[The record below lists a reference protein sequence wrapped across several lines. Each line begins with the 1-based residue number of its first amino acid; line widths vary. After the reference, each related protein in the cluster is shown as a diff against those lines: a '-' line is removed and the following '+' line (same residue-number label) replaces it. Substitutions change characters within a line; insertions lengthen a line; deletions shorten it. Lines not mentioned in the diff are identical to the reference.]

1 MSILVFAVKTRY
13 GRLSEELTF
22 ANSTKERRR
31 DGYERDADIG
41 HVQTRT
47 RAPID
52 ICSK

>member
-1 MSILVFAVKTRY
+1 MSILVFAVNTRY
-13 GRLSEELTF
+13 GRLSEEVTS

-31 DGYERDADIG
+31 DGYERYIG

-47 RAPID
+47 RASID